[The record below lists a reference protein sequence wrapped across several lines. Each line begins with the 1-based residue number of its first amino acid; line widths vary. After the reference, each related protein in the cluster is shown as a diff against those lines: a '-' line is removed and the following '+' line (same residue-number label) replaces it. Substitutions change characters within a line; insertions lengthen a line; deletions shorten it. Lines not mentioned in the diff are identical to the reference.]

1 MLLLVAVFA
10 LLTVGFVVPCV
21 IDIVMTPTH
30 HFDLPSKQ
38 TWLAVAVGFWA
49 FGAAAWLLVGRRDVR
64 MRAVCDDL
72 TSSWKSGAEE
82 SLWSVPGR
90 SSRAR
95 GWRAAGRY
103 THGPLYQDGALLR
116 PTRFVAPDDNP
127 EFLLELARRIRGDL
141 DDA

>member
-10 LLTVGFVVPCV
+10 LLTIGFVVPCV
-21 IDIVMTPTH
+21 IDIAMTPAH

-38 TWLAVAVGFWA
+38 MWLAVAVGFWA

-72 TSSWKSGAEE
+72 TSSWKTGAEQN
-82 SLWSVPGR
+82 LWSVPGR

-95 GWRAAGRY
+95 GRRPAGRY
-103 THGPLYQDGALLR
+103 THGPLYQHGV
-116 PTRFVAPDDNP
+116 PPGPSGFVAPDDNP